1 MKPGH
6 AQRQSSHAQVTTM
19 TTCRVR
25 CCTRLNGYALPSIS
39 SNETVQQPSI
49 YSDNNFCSIRCAK
62 RYWNLCAKGT
72 CKRLTKASIPTPT
85 GTVTSV
91 AAFNENAYCSKDCSI
106 SSQDDRYLHSIERIG
121 GLFSKL
127 YLSVAVITSE
137 LRLFCEEDTA
147 EELRLYV
154 VPKHPQFDAF
164 PPIRVTKKGREALLS
179 HNECV
184 KAVRLFAGALAFL
197 QEGNNTRN
205 RC

>member
-1 MKPGH
+1 
-6 AQRQSSHAQVTTM
+6 M

-25 CCTRLNGYALPSIS
+25 TCTRLNGYAFPSIS

-49 YSDNNFCSIRCAK
+49 YNDNSFCSIRCAK
-62 RYWNLCAKGT
+62 RYWNLCAKDA
-72 CKRLTKASIPTPT
+72 CKRLTKASIPTPI
-85 GTVTSV
+85 GTVTSA

-106 SSQDDRYLHSIERIG
+106 ASQDDRYVRSFQRIG

-127 YLSVAVITSE
+127 YFSIAVITSQ
-137 LRLFCEEDTA
+137 LRLLHEEDTA

-154 VPKHPQFDAF
+154 VPKNPQFDV
-164 PPIRVTKKGREALLS
+164 IQEHRVTDKGRKALLS

-197 QEGNNTRN
+197 QEGNNTWN
-205 RC
+205 RY